1 MKLYQKIDNNGIL
14 HVMPYNKIVIIKDD
28 MQIFNPTEEMLL
40 EDGWVE
46 HKLPETNVSD
56 EEVLAMEK
64 EHIIDDILTYDSSP
78 EINLFYVNDIPVWLD
93 KATRS
98 GLMLR
103 FQAEK
108 EMGVDN
114 TTLWYGEYVFTL
126 PVDTAVKVLYAVEVY
141 ASQCYDRTQY
151 HINAIKRLKT
161 VDDIK
166 AYDYKAGYPEKLK
179 F

>member
-1 MKLYQKIDNNGIL
+1 MKLYQKIDSNGIS
-14 HVMPYNKIVIIKDD
+14 HIMPYNKIIIIKDG

-93 KATRS
+93 KTTRA

-108 EMGVDN
+108 ELQKTS
-114 TTLWYGEYVFTL
+114 TTLWYDIYVFTI
-126 PVDTAVKVLYAVEVY
+126 PIDTAIKLLYAVEVY

-151 HINAIKRLKT
+151 HINAIKRLKNIDEVKT
-161 VDDIK
+161 
-166 AYDYKAGYPEKLK
+166 YDYKTGYPEKLK